1 MGMLGI
7 CILFMGSVCYS
18 FRCPMVECYTS
29 ITAILRTVELYSML
43 LKGRVTQ
50 TSELIMYSKN

>member
-43 LKGRVTQ
+43 LKRE
-50 TSELIMYSKN
+50 SHSDK